1 MRLSVIKHSK
11 NEIVFYNPAAFQ
23 EDEDLIIFP
32 FKEFDKFYNET
43 VSSLNVV
50 KSMIEDSLKSEST
63 TDPRTDLKHIEDW
76 INLIKND
83 MDFLI
88 KFNTQTTLNSFN
100 KIIHEKKEP
109 KNKVNEVN
117 NIQKEKIQCLMG
129 L

>member
-1 MRLSVIKHSK
+1 
-11 NEIVFYNPAAFQ
+11 
-23 EDEDLIIFP
+23 
-32 FKEFDKFYNET
+32 
-43 VSSLNVV
+43 
-50 KSMIEDSLKSEST
+50 
-63 TDPRTDLKHIEDW
+63 
-76 INLIKND
+76 